1 MQRSRSRYW
10 HRRVQAGLSFTGP
23 PREAGHL
30 TFLADTTFADADGVR
45 HSEQR
50 IFDEIFGMIRGAR
63 RLVLLDFFLYNNFEM
78 RTPNPL
84 RTLSRELTAVLLQQ
98 HESKPDMTIIV
109 IADPINE
116 VYGSVRSGE
125 FDALRDAGIRVVTTD
140 LTRLRDSNPVYSPI
154 WRLLVRPFGNS
165 GRGRLGNP
173 FNPRGRV
180 TLRSYLDML
189 NCKANHRKVVIA
201 DAGDTMAA
209 IVTSANAH
217 DASSANSNVAVRF
230 DGPAVIDLLETE
242 NAVLRLS
249 GAEPLPLPPRPAT
262 TDSGETV
269 QVLTEG
275 AIKQSAIECIKSTIP
290 DGRIDI
296 AAFYLSDRRIIALL
310 KKAQHLGVAV
320 RALLDPNKD
329 AFGYDK
335 HGIPNRA
342 VAAELVR
349 AGIDVR
355 WSHTHGEQCH
365 VKMLLTVATDGD
377 LRLLLGSA
385 NLTRRNLD
393 DFNLETN
400 VLIRASRTADVM
412 RDAEAHFEKLWHN
425 RSGCEFS
432 VPYEHYRDESLL
444 KAGLYRFMEAS
455 GFSEF

>member
-1 MQRSRSRYW
+1 M
-10 HRRVQAGLSFTGP
+10 
-23 PREAGHL
+23 
-30 TFLADTTFADADGVR
+30 
-45 HSEQR
+45 
-50 IFDEIFGMIRGAR
+50 
-63 RLVLLDFFLYNNFEM
+63 
-78 RTPNPL
+78 
-84 RTLSRELTAVLLQQ
+84 
-98 HESKPDMTIIV
+98 
-109 IADPINE
+109 
-116 VYGSVRSGE
+116 
-125 FDALRDAGIRVVTTD
+125 
-140 LTRLRDSNPVYSPI
+140 
-154 WRLLVRPFGNS
+154 
-165 GRGRLGNP
+165 
-173 FNPRGRV
+173 
-180 TLRSYLDML
+180 
-189 NCKANHRKVVIA
+189 
-201 DAGDTMAA
+201 
-209 IVTSANAH
+209 
-217 DASSANSNVAVRF
+217 
-230 DGPAVIDLLETE
+230 
-242 NAVLRLS
+242 
-249 GAEPLPLPPRPAT
+249 
-262 TDSGETV
+262 
-269 QVLTEG
+269 
-275 AIKQSAIECIKSTIP
+275 
-290 DGRIDI
+290 
-296 AAFYLSDRRIIALL
+296 
-310 KKAQHLGVAV
+310 